1 MSYPYPED
9 RTREK
14 REFEPKVYAENR
26 EKLADAEAA
35 DQTEAERWGKT
46 HQQAEGEELHARLE
60 ENLEDEAKRVQA
72 RMQDDQANE
81 TEGRAR

>member
-26 EKLADAEAA
+26 ETLVDADAI
-35 DQTEAERWGKT
+35 DKAEEELWGET
-46 HQQAEGEELHARLE
+46 HQQPEGDARRAQLKEKLE
-60 ENLEDEAKRVQA
+60 EEARRVQA
-72 RMQDDQANE
+72 QMQDEQAKKSE
-81 TEGRAR
+81 DRTR